1 MSSLYCKGHRVEKRT
16 PPLVVAVV
24 MNFSYVYL
32 CIGIDAGP
40 EEEAMAHFKEM
51 PFPRDFSFSASLIL
65 FFILNIRSL
74 HIKCALKGQLLI
86 TFFLIS
92 L

>member
-1 MSSLYCKGHRVEKRT
+1 M
-16 PPLVVAVV
+16 PLFHTNALTAVV

-40 EEEAMAHFKEM
+40 EEEAMADFKEM

-65 FFILNIRSL
+65 FFILNIRSF
-74 HIKCALKGQLLI
+74 HIVSVLKEQLLI
-86 TFFLIS
+86 TFFLKS